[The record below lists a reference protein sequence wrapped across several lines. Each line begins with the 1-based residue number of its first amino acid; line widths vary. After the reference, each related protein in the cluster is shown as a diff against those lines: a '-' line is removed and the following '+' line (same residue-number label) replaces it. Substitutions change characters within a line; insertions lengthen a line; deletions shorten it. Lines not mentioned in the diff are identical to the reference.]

1 VSEPSIFG
9 TLFERSLDHG
19 KRPQRGAHY
28 TGWHDIER
36 VVAPV
41 VMAPLC
47 RRSEVGKAELAP
59 MIARRNPVTT
69 PQTRRNREVEI
80 AGRLGAFIDELTA
93 VRILDPACGSGNLLV
108 TFLRR

>member
-1 VSEPSIFG
+1 
-9 TLFERSLDHG
+9 
-19 KRPQRGAHY
+19 
-28 TGWHDIER
+28 
-36 VVAPV
+36 
-41 VMAPLC
+41 
-47 RRSEVGKAELAP
+47 